1 MNAPRIAFVLTQDR
15 GGPVDVVR
23 ALAAELHR
31 TGAAD
36 VRVFGPAPARGVA
49 PELAD
54 VWTVSGVGTKGDLDG
69 ARVLLDR
76 VRAWGPELVH
86 AHDRR
91 AGLVLAGWALRSV
104 GRRHRPVLVQ
114 TYHGVPEDVSERW
127 FRGEPG
133 ATAPS
138 RYTRATLTADAVLAR
153 VLDRTVVPAEPMR
166 RFLTRRLRV
175 PRSRVCQVDNGLELG
190 SPKPP
195 DGPVRR
201 LLVVGLLL
209 ARKGIGDLL
218 EALAR
223 PGVFPS
229 DARLTIAGEG
239 PERAAIEARIARPDL
254 AGRVEMLGFRSDVPE
269 LMRAAD
275 AVVVPSRMEQQ
286 PLVVIEAMA
295 AGKPVLATDT
305 GDAATMLDAPGAT
318 RHLALP
324 GDVGSLAAA
333 LRGLFDDPDPAG
345 TGERLAER
353 AAERYSARACARGHL
368 ALYADMGVG

>member
-1 MNAPRIAFVLTQDR
+1 MSTPRVAFVLTQDR

-23 ALAAELHR
+23 ALAGELHR

-36 VRVFGPAPARGVA
+36 VRVFGPPPRRGA
-49 PELAD
+49 GPLRP
-54 VWTVSGVGTKGDLDG
+54 VWTESGVGTKGDVGG

-76 VRAWGPELVH
+76 VRAWGPDVVH

-91 AGLVLAGWALRSV
+91 AGLVVAGA
-104 GRRHRPVLVQ
+104 RRHRRRPVLVQ
-114 TYHGVPEDVSERW
+114 TYHGVPEDVAETW
-127 FRGEPG
+127 FRGLPG
-133 ATAPS
+133 ATPPS
-138 RYTRATLTADAVLAR
+138 RYTRATLAADAVLAR

-166 RFLTRRLRV
+166 RFLTGRLRV
-175 PRSRVCQVDNGLELG
+175 PAARLHHVDNGLDLG
-190 SPKPP
+190 GPEPP
-195 DGPVRR
+195 TGPVRH

-223 PGVFPS
+223 PGVFPAG
-229 DARLTIAGEG
+229 ARLTIAGEG

-269 LMRAAD
+269 LMRGAD

-318 RHLALP
+318 RHLAVP
-324 GDVGSLAAA
+324 GDVGSLADA
-333 LRGLFDDPDPAG
+333 LRRLFDDPDPG
-345 TGERLAER
+345 VTGKLLAAR
-353 AAERYSARACARGHL
+353 AAERYSSQACAAAHQD
-368 ALYADMGVG
+368 LYRSLV